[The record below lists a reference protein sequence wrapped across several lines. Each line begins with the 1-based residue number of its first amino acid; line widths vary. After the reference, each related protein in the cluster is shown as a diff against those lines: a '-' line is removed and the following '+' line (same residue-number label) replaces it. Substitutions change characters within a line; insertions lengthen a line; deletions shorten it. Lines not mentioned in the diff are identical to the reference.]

1 MVADG
6 LAIERAMASAVMVGV
21 DLVIQEYSDFST
33 RKVDSWGRDKMA
45 DIFQTTFFK
54 CIFLNENIWIS
65 NTISL
70 KFVPKGPID
79 NNTAL
84 VQILASMTA

>member
-33 RKVDSWGRDKMA
+33 RKVDS
-45 DIFQTTFFK
+45 
-54 CIFLNENIWIS
+54 
-65 NTISL
+65 
-70 KFVPKGPID
+70 
-79 NNTAL
+79 
-84 VQILASMTA
+84 